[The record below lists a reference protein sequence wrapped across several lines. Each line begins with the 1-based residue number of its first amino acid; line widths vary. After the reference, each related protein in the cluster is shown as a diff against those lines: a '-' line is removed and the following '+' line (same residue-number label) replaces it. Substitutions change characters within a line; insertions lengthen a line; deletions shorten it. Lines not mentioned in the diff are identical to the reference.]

1 VHKGYITSL
10 HTERLTA
17 LGPSPV
23 HRMRFVNVRRAA
35 GLEPDDPGHNEAVVP
50 APVPLTDAAHVSPE
64 ESR

>member
-1 VHKGYITSL
+1 M

-17 LGPSPV
+17 LGPCPQ

-35 GLEPDDPGHNEAVVP
+35 GLEPDEAGHNEPVVP